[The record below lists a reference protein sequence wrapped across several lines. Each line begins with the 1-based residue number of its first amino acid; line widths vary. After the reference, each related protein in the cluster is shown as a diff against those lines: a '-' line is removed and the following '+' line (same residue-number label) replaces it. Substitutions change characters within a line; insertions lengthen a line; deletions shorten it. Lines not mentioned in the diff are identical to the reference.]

1 MAPGCSEGPR
11 GLHRNSSLLK
21 TEAAPVE
28 PKMTPDPDTST
39 VSGDQQAFPKTAM
52 TQESKQNP
60 QTSRNPGC
68 LEEAGN
74 LENQVVHSEIDE
86 LNISDNEEDDAS
98 DNEEDSQLDYE
109 DDDSSDSEEKSPHL
123 DTSRKFEEVIKKN
136 ENAFLRFEKERLER
150 DQLIN
155 ELAWKV
161 KALTQGRMKMEEHI
175 RDLELLNKEKD
186 TQIYSMSEE
195 MQILKSKIIEK
206 AKVTEVQTKERE
218 EKDQKLIILENTVV
232 VLEMEKETLHRD
244 LQQREEGRIE
254 MQVRITELN
263 EDLQSLRKENRRKE
277 KTIESLKKENEQ
289 KTSKISDLEDE
300 LQVLVAEKQM
310 AQENVKQLHKC
321 KAELVEKKEELE
333 KLKEENLQKDRE
345 LLRLENEC
353 TPKQMEV
360 IRLQKAS
367 QTVVAENPTANG
379 KLNEIGRKV
388 QLEFELA
395 EAKEELETTEFE
407 KMEAILELESLQEET
422 LAKDKKIRGLETKV
436 KMLTGEKKRQGMKA
450 PISERKAEEK
460 KASDKARCLRKP
472 QINCEALSRQM
483 DSLEEKLRQIKEST
497 ANLRKLEQ
505 EAKMFQKL
513 YRGNAV
519 T

>member
-1 MAPGCSEGPR
+1 MWFLFAIPVVLFTEVFILR
-11 GLHRNSSLLK
+11 GFGISMVRFFVDFSAL
-21 TEAAPVE
+21 
-28 PKMTPDPDTST
+28 D
-39 VSGDQQAFPKTAM
+39 
-52 TQESKQNP
+52 
-60 QTSRNPGC
+60 NPGC

-86 LNISDNEEDDAS
+86 LDISDNEEDDAS
-98 DNEEDSQLDYE
+98 DNEEDSQSDCE
-109 DDDSSDSEEKSPHL
+109 DDDSSDSEEESPHL
-123 DTSRKFEEVIKKN
+123 DTSRKFEEVIMKN
-136 ENAFLRFEKERLER
+136 ENAFLRLEKERLEK

-186 TQIYSMSEE
+186 TQIHSMSEE

-206 AKVTEVQTKERE
+206 AKVTEVQMKERE

-244 LQQREEGRIE
+244 LQLREEGRIE

-277 KTIESLKKENEQ
+277 KTIESLKKESEQ
-289 KTSKISDLEDE
+289 KTSKISDLEDG

-310 AQENVKQLHKC
+310 AQENVKQLYKC

-353 TPKQMEV
+353 TLKQMEV

-379 KLNEIGRKV
+379 KLNEIRRRKV

-422 LAKDKKIRGLETKV
+422 LAKDTKIRGLETKV
-436 KMLTGEKKRQGMKA
+436 KMLTGEEKRQGMKA

-460 KASDKARCLRKP
+460 KTLDKARCLRKP
-472 QINCEALSRQM
+472 QINCEALSRQI
-483 DSLEEKLRQIKEST
+483 DSLDEKRRQIKEFA

-505 EAKMFQKL
+505 EAKMFREL
-513 YRGNAV
+513 YRKNAD